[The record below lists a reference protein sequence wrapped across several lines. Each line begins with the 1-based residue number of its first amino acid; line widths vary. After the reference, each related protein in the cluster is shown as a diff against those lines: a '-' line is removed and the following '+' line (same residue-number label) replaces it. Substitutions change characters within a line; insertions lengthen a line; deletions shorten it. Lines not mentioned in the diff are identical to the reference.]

1 MCGGQSAFTILD
13 GRGGAGGKKLLD
25 FLLPQGGT
33 DTLDVLDGDI
43 NAPRQLVD
51 QVAEIGATLVKCPSK
66 LDFPLAP
73 APRQRT
79 LFAIRELR
87 GPHVLLAGLVLAV
100 QPLSLELRC
109 LHSVEGDEAVER
121 LSYEQR
127 FGILMHAEGR
137 GGVCV

>member
-1 MCGGQSAFTILD
+1 MQKQSLD
-13 GRGGAGGKKLLD
+13 
-25 FLLPQGGT
+25 P
-33 DTLDVLDGDI
+33 VSE
-43 NAPRQLVD
+43 V
-51 QVAEIGATLVKCPSK
+51 GATLVKCPSK

-87 GPHVLLAGLVLAV
+87 GPHVLLAGLVRAV

-109 LHSVEGDEAVER
+109 LHSVEGAEAVKR
-121 LSYEQR
+121 LSCEQR